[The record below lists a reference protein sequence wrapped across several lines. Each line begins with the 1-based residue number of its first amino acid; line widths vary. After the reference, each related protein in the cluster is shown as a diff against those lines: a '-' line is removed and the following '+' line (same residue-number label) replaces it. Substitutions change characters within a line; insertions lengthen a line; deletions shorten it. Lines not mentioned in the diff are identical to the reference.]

1 MNAIERTFARTFDNW
16 GMSLPPDATAL
27 RRPGKIVQAGW
38 IIRYVFG
45 EDHLDYYAVHR
56 MTNPRHV
63 RIHSDGRRES
73 LEAPSEMYATP
84 RGADERAQQK
94 AREDFYEYNRRV
106 HAELRAK
113 ELMD

>member
-1 MNAIERTFARTFDNW
+1 MNAIERSFARTFDNW
-16 GMSLPPDATAL
+16 GITLPPDATSL

-45 EDHLDYYAVHR
+45 EDYLDYYAAHR

-73 LEAPSEMYATP
+73 LEAPREMYVVS
-84 RGADERAQQK
+84 RGADES
-94 AREDFYEYNRRV
+94 ARKQAKEDFRAYNRRV
-106 HAELRAK
+106 HAELKAK
-113 ELMD
+113 GLAD